1 MASES
6 AALPAAPFA
15 ADCGCAYIL
24 DREPRAGSQQ
34 GRQRCAAARQDGSSY
49 CPYHHAR
56 CHLAR
61 GGRAEAARLLEIE
74 LLAETVG
81 GRLTPKAVRPSARF
95 LDRLEA
101 LSRDFS

>member
-1 MASES
+1 MASFFP
-6 AALPAAPFA
+6 ALLAVAA
-15 ADCGCAYIL
+15 ADIDCAYIL
-24 DREPRAGSQQ
+24 DPDRRTGPQRAV
-34 GRQRCAAARQDGSSY
+34 RRCAAPRQEGSSY

-56 CHLAR
+56 CHLVP
-61 GGRAEAARLLEIE
+61 GSPAEAVRLLEIE

-81 GRLTPKAVRPSARF
+81 GRCGPKAARPSPRF

>member
-1 MASES
+1 MASMP

-24 DREPRAGSQQ
+24 DREPSAGPQQ
-34 GRQRCAAARQDGSSY
+34 GPQRCAAPRQGGSSY

-56 CHLAR
+56 CHLVR
-61 GGRAEAARLLEIE
+61 GGRAEAARLIEIE

-81 GRLTPKAVRPSARF
+81 GRLTPKAVRPTARF